1 MSELQAFLKTNHAPH
16 ISKPEAGERHR
27 VAEFSLTDGS
37 VEVPEDAPEGTALEF
52 LEKAGQNPDEW
63 EVTGYKRIE
72 YGNPA
77 QPFVSTRF
85 TYKRREGAGER
96 VPIDDLLAMIH
107 EHAGR
112 ARPQRVGESPV
123 PGAAVLIGDMQ
134 IGQIGPDGD
143 PFEAIENSLRAIDQ
157 AADEIERQGGAE
169 EILVAWLGD
178 HIEGFV
184 SQGGKNSWR
193 TRLTL
198 TEQIR
203 ATRRIMY
210 YAIEVLEP
218 LCHRLVMAAV
228 PGNHGRVEAG
238 NGTGTRADD
247 NHDTDALV
255 AVAEALEL
263 TGDRTGVETYVPEV
277 DQISLAVTVGG
288 LTWGLV
294 HGDKWRRGG
303 QFNWWRE
310 QTFHNGPTAAADVL
324 CGGHW
329 HTLQMME
336 EGEKLFIQVPT
347 LGTDGAYWT
356 NLHGSRPKPGVV
368 LALTDGTEVVGV
380 IPIRVRK
387 ESA

>member
-1 MSELQAFLKTNHAPH
+1 MSELADFLKTSHAPH

-27 VAEFSLTDGS
+27 VAEFSLTSGS

-329 HTLQMME
+329 HHLLVME
-336 EGEKLFIQVPT
+336 EGGKTFIQVPT
-347 LGTDGAYWT
+347 LGTDGAYWQ
-356 NLHGSRPKPGVV
+356 NLHGNRPNPGVV
-368 LALTDGTEVVGV
+368 LALTDGDTLTSVL
-380 IPIRVRK
+380 PIRVRK